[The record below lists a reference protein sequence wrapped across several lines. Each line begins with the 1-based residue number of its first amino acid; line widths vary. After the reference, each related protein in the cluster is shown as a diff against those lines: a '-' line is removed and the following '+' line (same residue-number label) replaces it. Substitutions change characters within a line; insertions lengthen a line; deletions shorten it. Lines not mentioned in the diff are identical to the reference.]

1 MERLGPVAIDHVSH
15 PRNPGRLP
23 DADAEG
29 RAENPPCGD
38 VLILAVRLRE
48 GRVDEARFLAEG
60 CAATRAAGS
69 MLTELVLGRQPD
81 ELSALTPAALDEA
94 LGGLPDGRFHA
105 AELGARVARQLAS
118 RLESR

>member
-1 MERLGPVAIDHVSH
+1 MERLGPVAVDHVSH

-38 VLILAVRLRE
+38 VLILAVRMAE
-48 GRVDEARFLAEG
+48 GRIEAARFLAEG

-69 MLTELVLGRQPD
+69 LLTELVQGRRPG
-81 ELSALTPAALDEA
+81 ELAELTAEAVDEA

-105 AELGARVARQLAS
+105 AELASRVARQVAT
-118 RLESR
+118 RLGSQ